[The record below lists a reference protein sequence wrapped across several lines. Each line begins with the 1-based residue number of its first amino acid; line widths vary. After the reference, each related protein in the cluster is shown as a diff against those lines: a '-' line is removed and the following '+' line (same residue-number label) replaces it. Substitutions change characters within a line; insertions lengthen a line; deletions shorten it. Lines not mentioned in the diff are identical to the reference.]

1 MGKTI
6 DVQGTK
12 VYING
17 EGKSVIVMIHGWPDT
32 HEIWQRQVDFFKR
45 DFTCVTFTLPGFEKN
60 DDGKCILSQH
70 AELSSHERER
80 QFKGN
85 FRDCFCQGA

>member
-32 HEIWQRQVDFFKR
+32 HEVWQKQVGFFKK
-45 DFTCVTFTLPGFEKN
+45 DFTCVTFTLSGFEKN
-60 DDGKCILSQH
+60 DDGKYTLDDVYDK
-70 AELSSHERER
+70 AL
-80 QFKGN
+80 N
-85 FRDCFCQGA
+85 NM